1 VPIEEEPMSD
11 LRTRMDEAT
20 APTRLL
26 DHPFYKAWSAGTLTR
41 EDLGFYS
48 TQYWRQVESFP
59 SRLEEL
65 AGRVDGDAR
74 AIVTENLRDERDD
87 DHPGLWLRFAEA
99 VGANASDVEA
109 AAVETETAECIES
122 FRTGINERSE
132 AFALGMLYAY
142 ESQTPAVAKTKVE
155 GLRSHYG
162 IDGEAVAYFEL
173 HGELD
178 IEHTEGLVAALEQV
192 ATTPDA
198 EADAVAGARAGAE
211 AVWKILDGVARV
223 REIC

>member
-1 VPIEEEPMSD
+1 MSD

-20 APTRLL
+20 APNRLL
-26 DHPFYKAWSAGTLTR
+26 EHPFYRAWSAGTLTR
-41 EDLGFYS
+41 DDLAFYS

-59 SRLEEL
+59 AHLEDLTGRLE
-65 AGRVDGDAR
+65 GDAR
-74 AIVTENLRDERDD
+74 AIVAENLSDERDD

-99 VGANASDVEA
+99 VGADPEA
-109 AAVETETAECIES
+109 VRSSVSEPETAACVES
-122 FRTGINERSE
+122 FRSGMNDRSP

-142 ESQTPAVAKTKVE
+142 ESQTPAVAETKVT
-155 GLRSHYG
+155 GLRTHYG
-162 IDGEAVAYFEL
+162 IDGDAVTYFEL

-178 IEHTEGLVAALEQV
+178 VEHTDGLARALGEV
-192 ATTPDA
+192 ATTP
-198 EADAVAGARAGAE
+198 EAQQDAVDGARAGAA

>member
-1 VPIEEEPMSD
+1 MSD

-20 APTRLL
+20 ASKRLL

-41 EDLGFYS
+41 DDLAFYS

-65 AGRVDGDAR
+65 ADRLDGDAQ
-74 AIVTENLRDERDD
+74 AIVAENLADERDD
-87 DHPGLWLRFAEA
+87 DHPGMWLRFADA
-99 VGANASDVEA
+99 VGVAEADVRATTIEPETNACVEG
-109 AAVETETAECIES
+109 
-122 FRTGINERSE
+122 FRAGMTERSP

-142 ESQTPAVAKTKVE
+142 ESQTPDVAKTKVE

-162 IDGEAVAYFEL
+162 IDGDGVTYFEL

-178 IEHTEGLVAALEQV
+178 VEHTKGLADALEQV
-192 ATTPDA
+192 ATTP
-198 EADAVAGARAGAE
+198 EAQHDAVEGARAGAE